1 MNSAHNLAPAK
12 RKSDSSQRIPAVDDG
27 ADVRQHWVCEFGGAI
42 YDLSAGQYMK
52 RVAECCGQES
62 LNKFTMAIG
71 TGVFSP
77 ALHDEFMVLVA
88 KALKL

>member
-1 MNSAHNLAPAK
+1 
-12 RKSDSSQRIPAVDDG
+12 
-27 ADVRQHWVCEFGGAI
+27 
-42 YDLSAGQYMK
+42 MK

-71 TGVFSP
+71 TEVFNP
-77 ALHDEFMVLVA
+77 ALHAEYMNLVA